1 MTKKKSTIALSAY
14 DRAMFK
20 EMLADS
26 GPKKKKK
33 LDKNIVTHKGKRM
46 TTEEANVQHYQDQV
60 RQAYA
65 DYEEKSKKGRDPL

>member
-1 MTKKKSTIALSAY
+1 MN
-14 DRAMFK
+14 
-20 EMLADS
+20 

-33 LDKNIVTHKGKRM
+33 LNKDMVTHKGKRM

-65 DYEEKSKKGRDPL
+65 DYEEQSRTKTRKSSKQALRP